1 MKGAHN
7 RLPIILICA
16 QVQANGR
23 ANSMLQNGGYFV
35 WVGVVAEQIAGG
47 LAGLGQ
53 GVPVMIRL

>member
-1 MKGAHN
+1 MQ
-7 RLPIILICA
+7 ITLIWTLHFTVGFEA
-16 QVQANGR
+16 TTVHI
-23 ANSMLQNGGYFV
+23 GGYFV